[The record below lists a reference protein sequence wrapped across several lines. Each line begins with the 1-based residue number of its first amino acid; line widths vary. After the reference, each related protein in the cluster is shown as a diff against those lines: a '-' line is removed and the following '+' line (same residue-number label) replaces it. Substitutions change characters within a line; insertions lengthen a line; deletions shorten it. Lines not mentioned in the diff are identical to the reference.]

1 VVKATNVVLVFCFNR
16 WSIFGSLDDLLL
28 RASVTFR
35 YCEKSLLWT
44 NPEAEAYGADL
55 ILFIAVLIVKKSNH
69 FLSLLKF

>member
-1 VVKATNVVLVFCFNR
+1 MVVLCIVLTDEYFC
-16 WSIFGSLDDLLL
+16 GSLDDLLL
-28 RASVTFR
+28 SGLGNIP
-35 YCEKSLLWT
+35 LLRKEFVWM